1 MKDEIKEIQSE
12 LKNVFKIFS
21 ELNTEINSAL
31 QNIQKLNDVGD
42 KIEQREKL
50 EQLLTQL
57 KNKK

>member
-1 MKDEIKEIQSE
+1 MKEEIKAIQSE

-31 QNIQKLNDVGD
+31 QDIQKLNDVGD

-50 EQLLTQL
+50 EQLLKQL